1 LRRSAPEET
10 SLTTLRA
17 PRQEE
22 IEQARQRISGIA
34 VRTPLVRLKQDG
46 PGEIYCKLEQLQPIG
61 SFKIRCGANALLS
74 MPDDVRRDGVVT
86 ASAGNFA
93 QGLGYAAKQLG
104 VRVTSVVPDSAAKS
118 KLQALEKLGVAL
130 DVRPYADWWRV
141 MEAPGAAGFGANFVH
156 PVMDPAVLAGNATI
170 GLELI
175 EDLPSL
181 ATVLVP
187 YGGGG
192 LAVGIAA
199 AVKAHRPDIRVF
211 AVETEAAMPVAAAF
225 AAGEPV
231 TVGMTPSFVTGM
243 GSRRVLDPMWPLVRT
258 LLDGSVSTTLAET
271 AAAIRLLVELHHVVA
286 EGAGA
291 APVAAALAGCDGP
304 TVCIISG
311 GHLDTS
317 HLQTII
323 AGGTP

>member
-1 LRRSAPEET
+1 M
-10 SLTTLRA
+10 TLRA
-17 PRQEE
+17 PTRDE
-22 IEQARQRISGIA
+22 IDAARARIRGIA
-34 VRTPLVRLKQDG
+34 LRTPLVRLKHDG
-46 PGEIYCKLEQLQPIG
+46 PDEIYCKLEQLQPIG

-74 MPDDVRRDGVVT
+74 LPDEVRRDGVVT

-93 QGLGYAAKQLG
+93 QGLGYAAKQIG
-104 VRVTSVVPDSAAKS
+104 VRVTSVVPDSAATS

-130 DVRPYADWWRV
+130 DIRSYEDWWRV
-141 MEAPGAAGFGANFVH
+141 MEAPHANGFGANFIH
-156 PVMDPAVLAGNATI
+156 PVMEPAVLAGNATI

-175 EDLPSL
+175 EDLP
-181 ATVLVP
+181 AMANVLVP

-199 AVKAHRPDIRVF
+199 AVKAYRPDIRVF

-225 AAGEPV
+225 QAGVPV
-231 TVGMTPSFVTGM
+231 TVEMKPSFVTGM
-243 GSRRVLDPMWPLVRT
+243 GSRRVLDPMWPLVQS
-258 LLDGSVSTTLAET
+258 LLDGAVSTTLAET
-271 AAAIRLLVELHHVVA
+271 ASAIRLLVERHHVVA

-311 GHLDTS
+311 GHLDTT
-317 HLQTII
+317 HLQAILAHSI
-323 AGGTP
+323 PA